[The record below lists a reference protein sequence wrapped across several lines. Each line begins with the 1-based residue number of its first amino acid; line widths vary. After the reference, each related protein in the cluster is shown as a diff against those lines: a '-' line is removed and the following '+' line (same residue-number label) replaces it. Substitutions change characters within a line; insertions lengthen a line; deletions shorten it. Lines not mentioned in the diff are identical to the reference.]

1 MELFFSGLC
10 FSLRIVINSDIAE
23 MNVVKL
29 PRWVASQPEGWQQS
43 SFLYTYCMKNDSAA
57 EECGTFDQGH
67 L

>member
-1 MELFFSGLC
+1 M
-10 FSLRIVINSDIAE
+10 NSDIAE
-23 MNVVKL
+23 TNVVKL
-29 PRWVASQPEGWQQS
+29 LRWVASQPEGWQQS